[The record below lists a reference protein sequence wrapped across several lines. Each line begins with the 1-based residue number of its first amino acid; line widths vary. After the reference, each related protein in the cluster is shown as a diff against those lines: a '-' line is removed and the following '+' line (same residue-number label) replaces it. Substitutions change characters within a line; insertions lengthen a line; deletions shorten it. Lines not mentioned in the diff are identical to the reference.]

1 MPELLLMPEI
11 AANTTQ
17 ALLSAWVV
25 AEGAPFAVGDPLVTL
40 ETDKAVVDVEAES
53 AGVVLKHLVA
63 AGTDVEVGSPIAV
76 LGVAGETIGDLDEM
90 LAGLGLAAAA
100 SVPDSSEPVEVA
112 PGPGVAGT
120 TSAATAASTSSEP
133 DSGGRVFASPLAR
146 RLAREA
152 GIALD
157 DLRGSG
163 PGGRVRR
170 RDVDAAILRRGPAA
184 AAPATVPPE
193 RPATSSVPAYVDVP
207 TTRLRRAIAA
217 RLVESKQAAPHFYLR
232 GSARVD
238 RLMAMRAELNA
249 GDGIRV
255 SVNDLVVK
263 AVARAHLIVPG
274 LNVIWTDDAVR
285 MFSSVDV
292 SVAVATEKG
301 LVTPVLRGVERMSI
315 TEVAESTRDVAARA
329 REGRLQQRELEGGSI
344 SVTNLG
350 MFGTEEFAA
359 IINPPQA
366 SILAVGAARAEAVV
380 TDGAL
385 SVATVLRV
393 TLSVDHR
400 PVDGATAAE
409 WMRTFLGL
417 LEAPARILA

>member
-17 ALLSAWVV
+17 ALVSAWVV

-53 AGVVLKHLVA
+53 AGVVLRHLVA

-90 LAGLGLAAAA
+90 LAGLGLAAA
-100 SVPDSSEPVEVA
+100 VPDSSQ
-112 PGPGVAGT
+112 PGETAPGVAGA
-120 TSAATAASTSSEP
+120 TSAATASPTPP
-133 DSGGRVFASPLAR
+133 DPATGGRVFASPLAR

-157 DLRGSG
+157 DLRGTG

-170 RDVDAAILRRGPAA
+170 RDVDAAIVRRGTAA
-184 AAPATVPPE
+184 AAPATAAPQ
-193 RPATSSVPAYVDVP
+193 RSATSSVPAYVDVP
-207 TTRLRRAIAA
+207 NSRLRRAVAA
-217 RLVESKQAAPHFYLR
+217 RLVESKQTAPHFYLR

-238 RLMAMRAELNA
+238 RLMAMRTELNA

-263 AVARAHLIVPG
+263 AVARAHVLVPG

-315 TEVAESTRDVAARA
+315 TEVAESTRDVATRA

-366 SILAVGAARAEAVV
+366 SILAVGAARQEAVV

>member
-170 RDVDAAILRRGPAA
+170 RDVDAAILRRGTAA

-263 AVARAHLIVPG
+263 AVAG
-274 LNVIWTDDAVR
+274 SDDAVR